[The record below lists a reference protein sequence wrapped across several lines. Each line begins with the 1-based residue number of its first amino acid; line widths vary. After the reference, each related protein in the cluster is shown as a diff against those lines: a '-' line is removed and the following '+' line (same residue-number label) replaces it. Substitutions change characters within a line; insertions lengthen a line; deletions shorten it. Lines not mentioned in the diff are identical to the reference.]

1 MKTYEYNKFNNLD
14 AYLKDSNTALIYF
27 HGGGLEAGSSKEF
40 KILAEELNKVGV
52 DVYLPNYRLYPD
64 AKYPEFILDAADA
77 VSFAVNHK
85 KYESIYIGGTSAG
98 SYLAMMLYFDKRYLE
113 KHNINSEDITGY
125 IFDAGQPT
133 VHFHV
138 LREAGHDTRQIVVD
152 ERAPL
157 YYINKKVNSDVKF
170 LVFYAEFDL
179 NTRKEETELLH
190 KVMLNFGYN
199 PKNLDFNLMPGMK
212 HCQYTHTK
220 IFIDKVIN
228 FIINDKRNA

>member
-1 MKTYEYNKFNNLD
+1 
-14 AYLKDSNTALIYF
+14 
-27 HGGGLEAGSSKEF
+27 
-40 KILAEELNKVGV
+40 
-52 DVYLPNYRLYPD
+52 
-64 AKYPEFILDAADA
+64 
-77 VSFAVNHK
+77 
-85 KYESIYIGGTSAG
+85 
-98 SYLAMMLYFDKRYLE
+98 MMLYFDKRYLE

-157 YYINKKVNSDVKF
+157 YYINKEVNSDVKF